1 MGRKDMAAK
10 ALMRR
15 NDVFADAF
23 NTLFRRAGFSVDAG
37 SLVEMNPEIVVP
49 LGRRRGGWMSRMN
62 DLVKEGIVR
71 RMGGA
76 PTVC

>member
-15 NDVFADAF
+15 SDAFADAF

-37 SLVEMNPEIVVP
+37 SLVERNPEIVVP
-49 LGRRRGGWMSRMN
+49 AGWRRGVCSDGVPAVVARHVLSRCR
-62 DLVKEGIVR
+62 L
-71 RMGGA
+71 
-76 PTVC
+76 

>member
-15 NDVFADAF
+15 SDAFADAF

-37 SLVEMNPEIVVP
+37 SLVERKA
-49 LGRRRGGWMSRMN
+49 GGGAGGWP
-62 DLVKEGIVR
+62 
-71 RMGGA
+71 A
-76 PTVC
+76 

>member
-23 NTLFRRAGFSVDAG
+23 NTLFRRAGFSVDAR
-37 SLVEMNPEIVVP
+37 SLVERNPETVVP
-49 LGRRRGGWMSRMN
+49 VGWRRSGWMARVN
-62 DLVKEGIVR
+62 DVVNEGIVR
-71 RMGGA
+71 RLGLSLIHI
-76 PTVC
+76 

>member
-23 NTLFRRAGFSVDAG
+23 NTLFRRAGFVVAAG
-37 SLVEMNPEIVVP
+37 SLVERNPEVVVP
-49 LGRRRGGWMSRMN
+49 FGRRWR
-62 DLVKEGIVR
+62 L
-71 RMGGA
+71 
-76 PTVC
+76 